1 MGTHCSSELHR
12 GHIQVKKTT
21 TMKLLLLTALAAVAM
36 AELEA
41 DAHYGYYGYGYH
53 PGFYGYGLWGHQQ
66 AWPTASAPGVTS
78 TCFGCRG
85 KRSAEAD
92 AEAEPGYGFY
102 GYYPYGYY
110 GLHRAYY
117 GLPLGAGVA
126 GHPGAAT
133 SYSHRSV
140 QGIGKRS
147 AEEDAAPAEA
157 EAAPVAAVAPVHY
170 GLPFY
175 GYGLPAI
182 YNNPTLQWPGYKVP
196 GFARTTWGARG
207 KRSAEADAEP
217 GYYGYPYG
225 YYGYPYY
232 GYRTGN
238 YVHRSPQ
245 GLGK

>member
-36 AELEA
+36 AEPEA

-53 PGFYGYGLWGHQQ
+53 PGFYGYYGHQQ
-66 AWPTASAPGVTS
+66 AWPSVSGPGVSS

-92 AEAEPGYGFY
+92 AEPGFY
-102 GYYPYGYY
+102 GYYGYPYGYY

-117 GLPLGAGVA
+117 GLPLEAGVA
-126 GHPGAAT
+126 GQTGAAT
-133 SYSHRSV
+133 SYSHRSP
-140 QGIGKRS
+140 QGLRGKRS
-147 AEEDAAPAEA
+147 AEGEAEA
-157 EAAPVAAVAPVHY
+157 E
-170 GLPFY
+170 
-175 GYGLPAI
+175 
-182 YNNPTLQWPGYKVP
+182 
-196 GFARTTWGARG
+196 
-207 KRSAEADAEP
+207 AEADAEP

-232 GYRTGN
+232 GYRTG
-238 YVHRSPQ
+238 
-245 GLGK
+245 

>member
-36 AELEA
+36 AEPEA
-41 DAHYGYYGYGYH
+41 DAWHGYYGYGYH
-53 PGFYGYGLWGHQQ
+53 PGFYGYYGHQQ
-66 AWPTASAPGVTS
+66 AWPSTATS

-85 KRSAEAD
+85 KRSAE

-117 GLPLGAGVA
+117 GLHLGAGVA

-147 AEEDAAPAEA
+147 AEEEAAPAEA
-157 EAAPVAAVAPVHY
+157 EAAPVAKVAPVHY
-170 GLPFY
+170 GFPFF

-182 YNNPTLQWPGYKVP
+182 YNNPSLQWPGVKTP
-196 GFARTTWGARG
+196 FFERTTWGLRG
-207 KRSAEADAEP
+207 KRSAEADAEA

>member
-36 AELEA
+36 AEPEA
-41 DAHYGYYGYGYH
+41 DAHYG
-53 PGFYGYGLWGHQQ
+53 
-66 AWPTASAPGVTS
+66 
-78 TCFGCRG
+78 
-85 KRSAEAD
+85 
-92 AEAEPGYGFY
+92 
-102 GYYPYGYY
+102 
-110 GLHRAYY
+110 YY

-147 AEEDAAPAEA
+147 AEEEAAPAEA

-196 GFARTTWGARG
+196 GFERTTWGARG

>member
-36 AELEA
+36 AEPEA

-66 AWPTASAPGVTS
+66 AWPTASAPGVSS

-110 GLHRAYY
+110 GLHRGYY

-157 EAAPVAAVAPVHY
+157 EVAPVAKVAPVAY
-170 GLPFY
+170 GFPFV

-182 YNNPTLQWPGYKVP
+182 
-196 GFARTTWGARG
+196 TTIPPSNGPVLRPPES
-207 KRSAEADAEP
+207 K
-217 GYYGYPYG
+217 
-225 YYGYPYY
+225 
-232 GYRTGN
+232 
-238 YVHRSPQ
+238 
-245 GLGK
+245 

>member
-36 AELEA
+36 AEPEA
-41 DAHYGYYGYGYH
+41 DAWHGYYGYGYH
-53 PGFYGYGLWGHQQ
+53 PGFYGYYGHQQ
-66 AWPTASAPGVTS
+66 AWPSTATS

-85 KRSAEAD
+85 KRSAEA
-92 AEAEPGYGFY
+92 EPGYGFY
-102 GYYPYGYY
+102 GYCPYGYY

-117 GLPLGAGVA
+117 GLHLGAGVA

-147 AEEDAAPAEA
+147 AEEEAAPAEA
-157 EAAPVAAVAPVHY
+157 EVAPVAKVAPVAY
-170 GLPFY
+170 GFPFY

-196 GFARTTWGARG
+196 GFERTTWGARG
-207 KRSAEADAEP
+207 KRSADAEP